1 MVQELSLRKRGG
13 GPAILQVSHIVL
25 ARLQRDQPTVAG
37 VGDGD
42 NSLSM
47 RRVKLGSYG
56 CMIQAAGAGGGW
68 HPTAFGSVGCVE
80 ED

>member
-1 MVQELSLRKRGG
+1 MHWSQRSD
-13 GPAILQVSHIVL
+13 ISL
-25 ARLQRDQPTVAG
+25 ARLQRDQPPVAF

-47 RRVKLGSYG
+47 RWVKSGAYG
-56 CMIQAAGAGGGW
+56 CMIHAAGAGGGW
-68 HPTAFGSVGCVE
+68 HPAAFGSVGCVE

>member
-1 MVQELSLRKRGG
+1 MRVTGRTDC
-13 GPAILQVSHIVL
+13 PHIGL
-25 ARLQRDQPTVAG
+25 ARLQRDQSTVAG

-47 RRVKLGSYG
+47 RWVKSGAYG
-56 CMIQAAGAGGGW
+56 CMIHAAGAGGGW
-68 HPTAFGSVGCVE
+68 HTTAFGSVGCVE

>member
-1 MVQELSLRKRGG
+1 MGG
-13 GPAILQVSHIVL
+13 FLTLWMIQCLDVRL
-25 ARLQRDQPTVAG
+25 ARTQRDQPPVAD

-47 RRVKLGSYG
+47 RWVKLGS
-56 CMIQAAGAGGGW
+56 CSSMNHAAGAGGGR
-68 HPTAFGSVGCVE
+68 HCVATGWILGK

>member
-1 MVQELSLRKRGG
+1 MLANEGSDIGLTRLQGNQ
-13 GPAILQVSHIVL
+13 PAI
-25 ARLQRDQPTVAG
+25 AC

-47 RRVKLGSYG
+47 RRVKSGAWG
-56 CMIQAAGAGGGW
+56 AMIHAAGAGGGR
-68 HPTAFGSVGCVE
+68 HCTTGGNIVGVE

>member
-1 MVQELSLRKRGG
+1 MQLPDIR
-13 GPAILQVSHIVL
+13 L
-25 ARLQRDQPTVAG
+25 ASLQRDQPPVAV

-47 RRVKLGSYG
+47 RWVKLGSTG
-56 CMIQAAGAGGGW
+56 SMNHADGAGGGR
-68 HPTAFGSVGCVE
+68 HCVTTGWILE